1 MGAIKNIFLQH
12 LRQQLRDKYSIFWNL
27 VFPLVLLT
35 ILGLVFGGQ
44 SQQDINFEIS
54 LVTPAA
60 EIEDFSQAVSYAGI
74 LNNVFT
80 SIENS
85 EDSRWFQFYRP
96 AEDQSPEEFLAAE
109 KNKLETGERD
119 LILVMPEAQLP
130 ATGQVEIHRRPD
142 SQMSK
147 IAADI
152 IKSIISEINREIN
165 ISQGNVDQAE
175 LIATSSRQIQVA
187 ISDDETDFS
196 VVKFLVPGIIL
207 FTFLSSGLEILVS
220 KISSMRSQGILR
232 RYFATPLRPIQYFAG
247 ILGFII
253 LLSIAQVLVIY
264 GWSRLFFGIELAV
277 FSLNFIIYMIFALI
291 VSVSLGFLVLSIVK
305 SKESTGV
312 ITNALIYPMAFLGGI
327 FFEVSGISGPL
338 GLFVSIN
345 PMTYL
350 VNGMRDTLGI
360 YPSPTSQTL
369 NLLIPAAWMLA
380 AVTISLIKFNWNP
393 GGDS

>member
-12 LRQQLRDKYSIFWNL
+12 LRQQLRNKYSIFWNL

-44 SQQDINFEIS
+44 SEQDINFEIS
-54 LVTPAA
+54 IATPAV
-60 EIEDFSQAVSYAGI
+60 ELEDLNQTISYAGI

-85 EDSRWFQFYRP
+85 EDSKWFLFYRP
-96 AEDQSPEEFLAAE
+96 AEGQNSDEFLRAE
-109 KNKLETGERD
+109 KDKLETGERD
-119 LILVMPEAQLP
+119 LILVLPEARLP
-130 ATGQVEIHRRPD
+130 ETGQIEIHRKPD
-142 SQMSK
+142 SQMSR

-152 IKSIISEINREIN
+152 IRSIISEINREIN

-175 LIATSSRQIQVA
+175 LISTSSRQIQVA
-187 ISDDETDFS
+187 MAEETDFS

-207 FTFLSSGLEILVS
+207 FTFLNSGLEILVS
-220 KISSMRSQGILR
+220 KISSMRSRGILR
-232 RYFATPLRPIQYFAG
+232 RYFATPLKPIQYFAG

-253 LLSIAQVLVIY
+253 VLSIAQVLVIY
-264 GWSRLFFGIELAV
+264 GWSRLFFGIDLAI
-277 FSLNFIIYMIFALI
+277 FSLDFILYLIFALI

-312 ITNALIYPMAFLGGI
+312 VTNALIYPMAFLGGI

-360 YPSPTSQTL
+360 YPSPTSQAL
-369 NLLIPAAWMLA
+369 NLLIPAAWMLV
-380 AVTISLIKFNWNP
+380 AVTISIIKFNWNP